1 MNLTDEELDSIVIS
15 ELKNYYNVLHGV
27 LDEREWHPT
36 KKSMNEDR
44 VIMTAISDVLTH
56 YLTEK
61 EHKKWLQ
68 ATQQEIQ
75 K

>member
-1 MNLTDEELDSIVIS
+1 MSLTDEEIDNIVIN
-15 ELKNYYNVLHGV
+15 ELKNYHRVLSGV
-27 LDEREWHPT
+27 LDQREWHPT
-36 KKSMNEDR
+36 TKSMNKDR

>member
-61 EHKKWLQ
+61 EHKEWLR